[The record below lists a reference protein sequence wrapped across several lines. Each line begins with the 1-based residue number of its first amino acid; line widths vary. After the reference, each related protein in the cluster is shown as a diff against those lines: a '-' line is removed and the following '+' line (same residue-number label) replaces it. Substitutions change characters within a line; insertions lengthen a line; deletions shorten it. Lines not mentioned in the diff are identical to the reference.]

1 MKSEVPALK
10 QLIELHDKTLSN
22 IIGALEVPKELSP
35 KYGMIDFKNKN
46 TKEIKTIIEKPSI
59 EKSPSNYAGL
69 GRYIVSAKI
78 FPILESLSLGVG
90 NEYQFTDAMKKLM
103 ESEKFYACL
112 LNAKYYDTGS
122 KIGYLK
128 ANIDYALENQEL
140 REELKAYLNKTF

>member
-10 QLIELHDKTLSN
+10 QLIELHNQTSSN
-22 IIGALEVPKELSP
+22 IIGALEVPKELSS
-35 KYGMIDFKNKN
+35 KYGMIEFKNKS
-46 TKEIKTIIEKPSI
+46 TKEINTIIEKPSI
-59 EKSPSNYAGL
+59 EESPSNYAGL

-78 FPILESLSLGVG
+78 FTILESLSLGVG

-103 ESEKFYACL
+103 EKEKFYACL

-128 ANIDYALENQEL
+128 ANIDYALENKEL
-140 REELKAYLNKTF
+140 KEELKTYLKDF